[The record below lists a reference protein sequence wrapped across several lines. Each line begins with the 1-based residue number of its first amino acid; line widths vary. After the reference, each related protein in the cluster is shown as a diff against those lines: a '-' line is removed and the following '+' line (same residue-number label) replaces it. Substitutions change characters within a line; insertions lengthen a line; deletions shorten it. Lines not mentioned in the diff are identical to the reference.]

1 MFVKY
6 KNDAQRLRMKPNIS
20 IEQQQF
26 LELLR
31 AGIWN
36 RPADSTLF
44 QGRIDWKTIFN
55 IAKDQAVQILV
66 ADGMGTLPEEMAPK
80 KQTIYKIAV
89 RRITNAR
96 IHKFQNSTIS
106 RITTLLNAEGIPSIL
121 LKGQGIAQNYPNPES
136 RMCGDIDIYVGLDN
150 FDKACEIMIREGAED
165 MTNQTEH
172 ESHIALDFDGSTIEI
187 HKKSDVIYNEKL
199 NSSLQEWNICNLDKK
214 LAEGTLPQWNN
225 EGTLINLP
233 GPTHNAFYIIHHA
246 VRHMLSEGIGLRHV
260 CDWMIY
266 LHKHRDQ
273 IDIEELKSK
282 LIEYNMLRAWDQFGA
297 LATEFL
303 GFNTEDLLLPPVNQ
317 SESKAELL
325 LKHIF
330 NTGNF
335 GRCSCEQRD
344 SESHYITR
352 KMHNF
357 RFQMSR
363 IFKLYRILP
372 EYTLNFGYGWFT
384 NAVYRFFRNK

>member
-1 MFVKY
+1 MESTITV
-6 KNDAQRLRMKPNIS
+6 
-20 IEQQQF
+20 EQQQF

-31 AGIWN
+31 AGLWGKT
-36 RPADSTLF
+36 ADASLF
-44 QGRIDWKTIFN
+44 QDKVEWKTIFK
-55 IAKDQAVQILV
+55 IAHEQTVPILV
-66 ADGMGTLPEEMAPK
+66 ADGMQTLPEGFAPK
-80 KQTIYKIAV
+80 KQTIYKIAIK
-89 RRITNAR
+89 RITNSR
-96 IHKFQNSTIS
+96 VHKLTNSTIN
-106 RITTLLNAEGIPSIL
+106 RITTLLKAEGIPSIL
-121 LKGQGIAQNYPNPES
+121 LKGQGIAQYYPNPES
-136 RMCGDIDIYVGLDN
+136 RMCGDIDIYVGMEN
-150 FDKACEIMIREGAED
+150 FDKACAILIREGAED

-187 HKKSDVIYNEKL
+187 HKKSDVIYNDKL

-233 GPTHNAFYIIHHA
+233 DPTHNAFYIIHHA

-303 GFNTEDLLLPPVNQ
+303 GFPEEYLILPPIKQN
-317 SESKAELL
+317 ESKAPLL
-325 LKHIF
+325 LNHIF
-330 NTGNF
+330 STGNF
-335 GRCSCEQRD
+335 GKYSEEQRD
-344 SESHYITR
+344 SQSHYIKR

-357 RFQMSR
+357 RFQMLR
-363 IFKLYRILP
+363 IFKLYCILP
-372 EYTLNFGYGWFT
+372 DYTLTFGCGWLT
-384 NAVYRFFRNK
+384 RAIYRFFRNK